1 MTWKGNFMT
10 DGYAERRR
18 EYVAN
23 VRKSFEEEPQYAGRR
38 QEEERQTGEFFSFFK
53 IRLFLAVCL
62 LGAFLYCRYTGTKIF
77 HYSAEQIVELV
88 SDNHYYTKLKNYVM
102 IQEGYGAGASD
113 SEKRE
118 DIFQ

>member
-1 MTWKGNFMT
+1 MT
-10 DGYAERRR
+10 DGYAERRK

-38 QEEERQTGEFFSFFK
+38 QEEEPQRGEGFLFFK
-53 IRLFLAVCL
+53 VRLFLAVCL
-62 LGAFLYCRYTGTKIF
+62 FGAVLYCRYTDTKIF
-77 HYSAEQIVELV
+77 QYSPEQIVELV

-102 IQEGYGAGASD
+102 IQKDYEAGVSE

-118 DIFQ
+118 DIFE

>member
-1 MTWKGNFMT
+1 MT
-10 DGYAERRR
+10 DEYAMRRR

-23 VRKSFEEEPQYAGRR
+23 VRKSFEEEPRFSGRG
-38 QEEERQTGEFFSFFK
+38 QEEEVPEGEFFSFFK

-62 LGAFLYCRYTGTKIF
+62 LGAFLYCHYTDTKIF
-77 HYSAEQIVELV
+77 AYSAEQIVELV

-102 IQEGYGAGASD
+102 IQEGRAADASA

-118 DIFQ
+118 DIFE

>member
-77 HYSAEQIVELV
+77 HYSAEQIVEL
-88 SDNHYYTKLKNYVM
+88 
-102 IQEGYGAGASD
+102 G
-113 SEKRE
+113 RE
-118 DIFQ
+118 PQTAKKERIFLNDEISFIR